1 MEVVEITTKT
11 SEYYINLVDKTAL
24 GFDRINSDFE
34 SSFAVNKMLSNIC
47 ASQREVICERKS

>member
-11 SEYYINLVDKTAL
+11 SEYYINLVDKTAI

-34 SSFAVNKMLSNIC
+34 SSFAVNKMVLLCIVYTFFFYSI
-47 ASQREVICERKS
+47 